1 MIKYIDKKNT
11 YIDKGVVIGDNTTIY
26 PNVMIEGKT
35 IIGKNVV
42 IHMGSY
48 IKDSTIGDNTVIY
61 NSQIRESIIG
71 QNNHIGPYANIRE
84 KNNIGNNIKI
94 GSFVE
99 LKNNVIKDNSKIPHL
114 SYIGDSDIGENVNIG
129 CGVITANYDGKNK
142 YKTII
147 KDDAFIG
154 CNVNLVAPVV
164 IEENALIA
172 AGSTITEDVPANALA
187 IARARQTNKEDYN
200 K

>member
-1 MIKYIDKKNT
+1 VIKYIDKKNT